1 MAPLTCF
8 EGNQLRRL
16 SLLLVASALTISAC
30 GFGESAHGVEWAE
43 VNPDDVSPAALKSA
57 VKDDASRAF
66 YQSRN
71 WKAVWTDDLAQDL
84 AATIRLA
91 PEHAL
96 LANMFLPEAI
106 PDNPAQREAALTKA
120 ALAYASALAKGRV
133 DPAQVFEIYSLPRPR
148 TDVVRGLTQAIADEN
163 VGEWLARLAPQTDEY
178 RALSKAFLHYA
189 QLAASDS
196 EPRIAAGEAL
206 KPGMSDPRVPR
217 LVDGLKQNGYLP
229 ADFAEP
235 GKEQQFTPQVTQ
247 AVKALQRNY
256 GLEEDG
262 VVGADTLAILN
273 TSAEERAR
281 QIAVNMERRRWLAR
295 EAPGTRIDVNT
306 AATFLEYW
314 NGGRLRDRRVVV
326 VGQPDWETP
335 QLGSPMTNLVPNP
348 TWTVPESIE
357 KDELAGKGAAYFAAQ
372 NMVRKNGRIVQMPG
386 PKNALGQVKFD
397 LKNEHAIYLHDTPA
411 KALFAS
417 NERHASHGCVR
428 VSDALGFAQLIANDQ
443 GVLDQF
449 REKFRTRE
457 PNWVPLKQQIPV
469 RLLYHTAY
477 LDEGGQIRFRT
488 DAYGWDDLIAASL
501 GRPGSVR
508 QKIKRHS
515 TDIGP

>member
-1 MAPLTCF
+1 MPVKSL
-8 EGNQLRRL
+8 EGSFLQRT
-16 SLLLVASALTISAC
+16 SILLLASALALSAC
-30 GFGESAHGVEWAE
+30 GTSESAHSVEWAE
-43 VNPDDVSPAALKSA
+43 VNPDDVTTAALKAA
-57 VKDDASRAF
+57 VKDEASRAF
-66 YQSRN
+66 YQARN

-84 AATIRLA
+84 ADTIRRA

-96 LANMFLPEAI
+96 LANMFLPEAS
-106 PDNPAQREAALTKA
+106 PDDPARREATLTKA
-120 ALAYASALAKGRV
+120 ALTYGSALARGRV
-133 DPAQVFEIYSLPRPR
+133 DPAQVFEVYTLPRPT
-148 TDVVRGLTQAIADEN
+148 TDVVRGLAQAIADEN
-163 VGEWLARLAPQTDEY
+163 VGEWLAGLAPQNEEY

-189 QLAASDS
+189 QLASARS
-196 EPRIAAGEAL
+196 EPRIGPGEAL
-206 KPGMSDPRVPR
+206 KPGMSDQRVPR
-217 LVDGLKQNGYLP
+217 LIDGLKQNGYLP
-229 ADFAEP
+229 ADYAQP
-235 GKEQQFTPQVTQ
+235 DQEQQFTLQVAQ

-295 EAPGTRIDVNT
+295 EAPATRIDVNT

-314 NGGRLRDRRVVV
+314 RNGQLRNRRVVV

-335 QLGSPMTNLVPNP
+335 QLGSPMTNLVLNP
-348 TWTVPESIE
+348 TWTVPDSIE
-357 KDELAGKGAAYFAAQ
+357 KDELAGKSAAYFASQ
-372 NMVRKNGRIVQMPG
+372 RMVRKNGRIVQMPG

-397 LKNEHAIYLHDTPA
+397 LKNNQAIYLHDTPA
-411 KALFAS
+411 KTLFAS

-443 GVLDQF
+443 GVLDRF
-449 REKFRTRE
+449 REKFAAGDT
-457 PNWVPLKQQIPV
+457 NWIPLKQHIPV

-477 LDEGGQIRFRT
+477 LEEGRQIRFRT

-515 TDIGP
+515 DDVGP